1 MINDF
6 GLKQDKATES
16 ARENLLDLSK
26 KRGSDD
32 NALKRYLTQTENFV
46 TPYLV
51 FK

>member
-16 ARENLLDLSK
+16 AQENLLDPSK
-26 KRGSDD
+26 EKGSD
-32 NALKRYLTQTENFV
+32 NKALKRYLTQNENFV
-46 TPYLV
+46 TSYLF